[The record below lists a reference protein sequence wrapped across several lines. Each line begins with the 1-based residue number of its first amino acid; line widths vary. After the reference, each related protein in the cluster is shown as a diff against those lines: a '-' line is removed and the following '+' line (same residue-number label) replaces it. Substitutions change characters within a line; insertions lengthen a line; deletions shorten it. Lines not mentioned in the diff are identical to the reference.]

1 MVGYVVTGHAEFA
14 PGLASSLNLL
24 VSSLPDF
31 DAVPYRLGEES
42 SYLQRLTE
50 AVSRVGQDEEGVI
63 IFCDLMGGS
72 PFNQA
77 MALAKQTDGVE
88 VITGANLS
96 MLLAAYNA
104 RAEGVTIEEQVATA
118 LKAGEDGI
126 NNPTAKDDA

>member
-63 IFCDLMGGS
+63 IFCDLMGGKPLQS
-72 PFNQA
+72 GDGA
-77 MALAKQTDGVE
+77 GKTD
-88 VITGANLS
+88 
-96 MLLAAYNA
+96 
-104 RAEGVTIEEQVATA
+104 
-118 LKAGEDGI
+118 
-126 NNPTAKDDA
+126 